1 MSLMFSLQMVN
12 VRQSLGIVLVSG
24 CADLLEVDPWR
35 TMGMAS
41 IEDNSPHREPTTAIP
56 PYEFT
61 VAY

>member
-1 MSLMFSLQMVN
+1 MVN